1 MKIGDRVFVVG
12 YVDEIR
18 KDTVIIRNSGGY
30 FGTAPSEVID
40 SVKPEPRNG
49 EWVSV
54 WDEDGVSSEAVC
66 NICGRISARP
76 AGSFCKWCGADMRG
90 DDDE

>member
-30 FGTAPSEVID
+30 FGTAPSEVI
-40 SVKPEPRNG
+40 EL
-49 EWVSV
+49 
-54 WDEDGVSSEAVC
+54 WDEDGVSSQAVC